1 MKEITDW
8 STLALILGIKQSVSE
23 RIKRDGYDEMDRIK
37 KMVMEWLDSGTASW
51 NGLVLALNNPLVKRN
66 DLAKKL
72 SEEHPWIPE

>member
-1 MKEITDW
+1 MKEIIHW